1 MIIRSLR
8 WRLVLAM
15 VLIIAAVAATSGLF
29 SSVTV
34 KRELNRFLI
43 AQRRD
48 EARAALQLFRT
59 HDVEEAMRRAHEQFG
74 FRSLV
79 VAGDRVVRFYPPET
93 SAYRVRVL
101 PGGGL
106 ELTRNGLHGL
116 EALRIQGMSL
126 LLRDGSRVHLLPPQ
140 EEGPGAQ
147 RALRLNVD
155 RRLIAGLA
163 VATLLAVGVMLTI
176 FRRVFRPVEALTEGA
191 RALAGGRLD
200 ARVPVRGN
208 DEVAELGRAFNSMAE
223 ALERNERSRRS
234 MVSDVAHE
242 LRTPLT
248 SIRVQIEAVQDG
260 VMEPDAKWIASIH
273 EDAATLAHLVDDL
286 QQLSLADA
294 GALRLELADVAVAG
308 IIERALN
315 GLGAEGITITVD
327 VPADLMI
334 RADARRLVQVVRNL
348 VVNALA
354 FAAGAISISAAAS
367 DHGIEI
373 RVADDGPGVP
383 PEHAERIFDRFY
395 RADPSRSRTTG
406 GAGLGLAI
414 ARQLVELHSGT
425 IHYERPAFIVRI

>member
-34 KRELNRFLI
+34 KRELDRYLI

-59 HDVEEAMRRAHEQFG
+59 HNVDDAMRRAHEQFG
-74 FRSLV
+74 YRILIV
-79 VAGDRVVRFYPPET
+79 DGERVVRFYPPEM
-93 SAYRVRVL
+93 AEYRVRVL
-101 PGGGL
+101 PNGGL
-106 ELTRNGLHGL
+106 ELTRNGPRGR
-116 EALRIQGMSL
+116 EALRVQGMSL
-126 LLRDGSRVHLLPPQ
+126 DLRGVGRVHLLPPR
-140 EEGPGAQ
+140 ENRPDAP
-147 RALRLNVD
+147 RALRINVD
-155 RRLIAGLA
+155 RRLIGGLG
-163 VATLLAVGVMLTI
+163 VAALLAVGVMLTI

-223 ALERNERSRRS
+223 ALERNERARRS

-260 VMEPDAKWIASIH
+260 IMTPDAKWIASIH

-294 GALRLELADVAVAG
+294 GALHLDLADVAVAG

-315 GLGAEGITITVD
+315 GLGAEGIAITVD

-354 FAAGAISISAAAS
+354 FASSTIMISAAAS
-367 DHGIEI
+367 GRGIEI

-395 RADPSRSRTTG
+395 RADPSRSRATG

-414 ARQLVELHSGT
+414 ARQLVELHGGT
-425 IHYERPAFIVRI
+425 IQYERPAFVVRL

>member
-34 KRELNRFLI
+34 KRELDRFLI
-43 AQRRD
+43 AQRHD
-48 EARAALQLFRT
+48 EARAALQLFRA
-59 HDVEEAMRRAHEQFG
+59 HDVEEAMRRAHEQYR

-79 VAGDRVVRFYPPET
+79 LAGDRVVRFYPPEMA
-93 SAYRVRVL
+93 AYRVRTL

-106 ELTRNGLHGL
+106 ELTRSGPRGL
-116 EALRIQGMSL
+116 EALRVQGMSL
-126 LLRDGSRVHLLPPQ
+126 VLRDGSRVHLLPPRD
-140 EEGPGAQ
+140 EGPGAQ

-155 RRLIAGLA
+155 RRLIAGLGIA
-163 VATLLAVGVMLTI
+163 ALLAVGVMLTI

-223 ALERNERSRRS
+223 ALERNERARRS

-260 VMEPDAKWIASIH
+260 VLQPDAKWIASIH

-327 VPADLMI
+327 VPPDLMI

-354 FAAGAISISAAAS
+354 FASRSIAISAAVS
-367 DHGIEI
+367 DGAIEI
-373 RVADDGPGVP
+373 RVTDDGPGVP

-414 ARQLVELHSGT
+414 ARQLVELHGGT
-425 IHYERPAFIVRI
+425 IRYERPAFVVRF